1 VSAVGGQGAPRA
13 RVPRP
18 ERLLPLACV
27 ASAACLFASELMTT
41 FQFTP
46 PGAEP
51 LCAQDAVSRH
61 HYALA
66 VLAVFAVG
74 ALIAALVWGSKPA
87 AIAVAVAGVVALLV
101 FLTVD
106 LPKANN
112 VGTLGSCS
120 PSTTENFFEAK
131 AVPQAG
137 FWLEMIGALG
147 LALSGAALA
156 TLTGEQ
162 VGALRPRWLTGRWWT
177 ERRESRKPPPKPR
190 PVANPGPKSES
201 SAAEKPRK
209 ERPPKRA
216 SRGGR
221 S

>member
-1 VSAVGGQGAPRA
+1 MSVAGGRGAPRA

-27 ASAACLFASELMTT
+27 ASAVCLFASEFMTT

-74 ALIAALVWGSKPA
+74 ALLAALIWGSKPA
-87 AIAVAVAGVVALLV
+87 AIAVAVAGLIALLI
-101 FLTVD
+101 FLIRD
-106 LPKANN
+106 LPDANN
-112 VGTLGSCS
+112 LGTLGSCS
-120 PSTTENFFEAK
+120 PSTAENFLTAK
-131 AVPQAG
+131 AIPKGG

-156 TLTGEQ
+156 TLTSDQIGD
-162 VGALRPRWLTGRWWT
+162 LRPRWLTSRWWT
-177 ERRESRKPPPKPR
+177 DRGEDRKPPPRAR
-190 PVANPGPKSES
+190 PAGNPGPDSK
-201 SAAEKPRK
+201 AE
-209 ERPPKRA
+209 ERPRRRA
-216 SRGGR
+216 GR
-221 S
+221 RSST